1 MANRGNRGRWPEVV
15 SKDVIK
21 NIGGLSGDV
30 YMFSGQVKGQT
41 LLPLPPETESVVR
54 AAADEEAKYA

>member
-1 MANRGNRGRWPEVV
+1 MV
-15 SKDVIK
+15 SRDVIK

-41 LLPLPPETESVVR
+41 LLPLPPETENVVR
-54 AAADEEAKYA
+54 AADQDARCNS

>member
-1 MANRGNRGRWPEVV
+1 M

-54 AAADEEAKYA
+54 AADQEER